1 MDLTFRWFGPRDPI
15 PLTYIRQI
23 PAVRGIVGALFDIP
37 IGEPWPLDRVESLR
51 EEVEA
56 HGMPLAVVESIPVH
70 EDIKLGR
77 PTRDRLID
85 NYCESVR
92 SLGRAGVSVLCYN
105 FMPVFDWMRTNL
117 ALRLADGSTAL
128 SYDDAALANIDL
140 SRGTADLPG
149 WATAYSGEDLR
160 KLLDGYRSVNEE
172 KLWDNFSYFLQRVVP
187 VAAASGVRMA
197 LHPDDP
203 PWSIFG
209 LPRIIT
215 DGAALERVT
224 NIVDDPANGITF
236 CTGSLAAHPKNDLPA
251 MIRAIGGKGRIHF
264 AHCRNIKRTGP
275 RSFQETAHPSEFGDV
290 DMRAVLTALSDTGFT
305 GPIRSDHG
313 RMIWGETGQ
322 AGYGLHDR
330 ALGAM
335 YLHGLCEG
343 IADG

>member
-77 PTRDRLID
+77 PTRDWLID

-117 ALRLADGSTAL
+117 ALRLTDGSTAL

>member
-15 PLTYIRQI
+15 PLAYIRQI
-23 PAVRGIVGALFDIP
+23 PAVHGIVGALFDIP
-37 IGEPWPLDRVESLR
+37 IGEQWPLDRVEGLR

-56 HGMPLAVVESIPVH
+56 HGMSLAVIESIPVH

-92 SLGRAGVSVLCYN
+92 SLGRAGVPVLCYN

-128 SYDDAALANIDL
+128 EYDDAALAKIDL

-149 WATAYSGEDLR
+149 WATAYSAEDLR
-160 KLLDGYRSVNEE
+160 RLLDGYRSVNAE
-172 KLWDNFSYFLQRVVP
+172 KLWENFSYFLERVVP
-187 VAAASGVRMA
+187 VAASSGVRMA

-224 NIVDDPANGITF
+224 NIVDDPVNGITF
-236 CTGSLAAHPKNDLPA
+236 CNGSLAAHPKNDLPD
-251 MIRAIGGKGRIHF
+251 MIRVIGGRGRIHF

-275 RSFQETAHPSEFGDV
+275 HSFQETAHPSEFGDV
-290 DMRAVLTALSDTGFT
+290 DMRAVLAALCDTGFA

-322 AGYGLHDR
+322 PGYGLYDR

-335 YLHGLCEG
+335 YLHGLWEG